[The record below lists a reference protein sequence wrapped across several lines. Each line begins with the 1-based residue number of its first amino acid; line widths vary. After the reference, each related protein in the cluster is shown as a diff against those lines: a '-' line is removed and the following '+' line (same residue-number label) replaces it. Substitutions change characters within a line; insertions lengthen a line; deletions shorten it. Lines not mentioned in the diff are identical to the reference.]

1 MMSQDKFKQIQRL
14 KTKKG
19 RTKEKLYIIEG
30 ARCIKSFIENGTIVK
45 EIFLSKSFVK
55 TNKKIIELCGKNKIA
70 FSIISNKEL
79 KKLSE
84 TITPS
89 GVLGICKLK
98 IKSSLDIESKR
109 WLYLYKVSDPGNLG
123 SILRTAAWF
132 NIKNVAL
139 SNDSTDPFSPKVVRS
154 AVGAHTYLNIH
165 RNIDYNI
172 FFDHEY
178 FLIGADQNGLN
189 KIEIADYNKKLVLV
203 LGGESKGLDNII
215 KNKLNKLISIKKIGY
230 GESLNV
236 AIAGSIM
243 MRDITNK

>member
-1 MMSQDKFKQIQRL
+1 MISQDKFKQIQCL

-30 ARCIKSFIENGTIVK
+30 AKCIKSFIENDTIVK
-45 EIFLSKSFVK
+45 EIFLSQSFVK
-55 TNKKIIELCGKNKIA
+55 SDKKIIELCDKNNIA
-70 FSIISNKEL
+70 FSIISNKEI
-79 KKLSE
+79 KKLSD

-98 IKSSLDIESKR
+98 IKSSLDLESKR
-109 WLYLYKVSDPGNLG
+109 WLYLYKLSDPGNLG

-132 NIKNVAL
+132 NIKNIAL
-139 SNDSTDPFSPKVVRS
+139 STDSADPFSPKVVRS

-172 FFDHEY
+172 FFDHKY
-178 FLIGADQNGLN
+178 FLIGADQNGSN
-189 KIEIADYNKKLVLV
+189 KIESRDYNKKLVLV
-203 LGGESKGLDNII
+203 LGGESEGLNSII
-215 KNKLNKLISIKKIGY
+215 KNKLNKLVSIKRIGY

-236 AIAGSIM
+236 AIAGSILI
-243 MRDITNK
+243 RDIANK

>member
-1 MMSQDKFKQIQRL
+1 MISQEKFKQIQYL

-45 EIFLSKSFVK
+45 EIFLSQSFVK
-55 TNKKIIELCGKNKIA
+55 TDKKIIELCDKNKIP
-70 FSIISNKEL
+70 FTIISNKEIM
-79 KKLSE
+79 KLSN

-89 GVLGICKLK
+89 GALGICKLK
-98 IKSSLDIESKR
+98 IKSSLDLESKR
-109 WLYLYKVSDPGNLG
+109 WLYLYKLSDPGNLG

-139 SNDSTDPFSPKVVRS
+139 SNDSADPFNPKVVRS

-165 RNIDYNI
+165 RNVDYNI
-172 FFDHEY
+172 FLDHEY
-178 FLIGADQNGLN
+178 LLIGADQNGTN
-189 KIEIADYNKKLVLV
+189 KIENTVFNKKFVLV
-203 LGGESKGLDNII
+203 LGGESKGLEKKI
-215 KNKLNKLISIKKIGY
+215 KNKLSKIISIKKIGY

-236 AIAGSIM
+236 AIAGSIL
-243 MRDITNK
+243 MREIANK